1 MSLNV
6 DSTSLPIQDT
16 LPVRKRHL
24 HQGPLLI
31 IKCIYNLF
39 THVTVRT
46 PPTNPNKT
54 IHLRLITIRPSHFCE
69 KARWA
74 LDLLDEDESSPYWY
88 TEDAHP
94 PGLHTMET
102 VTVTNDNGSATPVV
116 VMGEKFWIK
125 SDAIV
130 REFCP
135 NLYPTDEVKKMEED
149 MGNRLGATLRVLAY
163 KYILQ
168 DEYWESLKAA
178 ATADTSK
185 IETFLFEKIRNEVK
199 KSMIK
204 SMNINDSTAAFSKEA
219 ITKLFE
225 EYSEILEHQEYL
237 VGNEFTAADLTFA
250 ALSSPFLRPPELSD
264 VSIPEE
270 LVPPPLRLFAEELK
284 ATKAGQHALKVYS
297 KHRNRTPGKMKVV
310 LKTANRDRTPSVMW
324 SGVVAGIALM
334 IGAGV
339 ALAKRKP

>member
-1 MSLNV
+1 MSLNAE
-6 DSTSLPIQDT
+6 SSLPIQDT
-16 LPVRKRHL
+16 APVRKHHL
-24 HQGPLLI
+24 HKGPLLI
-31 IKCIYNLF
+31 IKFIYDLF

-46 PPTNPNKT
+46 PPPNPNKK

-74 LDLLDEDESSPYWY
+74 LDLLDEDEDSPYWY

-102 VTVTNDNGSATPVV
+102 VPVTNDKGSSTPVV
-116 VMGEKFWIK
+116 VMGEQVWMK
-125 SDAIV
+125 SNEIL

-135 NLYPTDEVKKMEED
+135 NLYPTEEVKKMEDD
-149 MGNRLGATLRVLAY
+149 MGNRLGATLRVFAY

-185 IETFLFEKIRNEVK
+185 IETFLFEKMRHEVK

-204 SMNINDSTAAFSKEA
+204 SMNINDSTADISKEA
-219 ITKLFE
+219 IIKIFK
-225 EYSEILEHQEYL
+225 EYSDILEHQEYL
-237 VGNEFTAADLTFA
+237 AGNEFTAADLTFA
-250 ALSSPFLRPPELSD
+250 ALSSPFLRPPELSE

-284 ATKAGQHALKVYS
+284 ATKAGQHVLKVYS
-297 KHRNRTPGKMKVV
+297 KHRNRTPGKMKVA
-310 LKTANRDRTPSVMW
+310 LKTANRDRTPGVMW
-324 SGVVAGIALM
+324 SGIVAGIALM

-339 ALAKRKP
+339 SLMKRKP